1 MSETDRAIEILG
13 AYTPCYYLSLTPDF
27 SPGLM
32 KSTLLYG
39 ALALTVL
46 TGSSCCKNII
56 KKLNIIKQ
64 PPYV

>member
-1 MSETDRAIEILG
+1 ME
-13 AYTPCYYLSLTPDF
+13 
-27 SPGLM
+27 
-32 KSTLLYG
+32 STLLYG